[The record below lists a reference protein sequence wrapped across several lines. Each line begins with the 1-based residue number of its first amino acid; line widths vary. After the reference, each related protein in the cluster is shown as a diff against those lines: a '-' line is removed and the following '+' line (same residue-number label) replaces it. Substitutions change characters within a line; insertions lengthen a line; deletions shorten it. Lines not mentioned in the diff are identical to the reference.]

1 MRATISFEANVSRV
15 NDIMRSLV
23 LEESNALQEAFISLE
38 KATTDRI
45 VEGISEALDHI
56 YGVTNQLEQYR
67 DMLVSF
73 ERARFETILP
83 QPVQNFENQI
93 NTNSRMNEAAKSMKQ
108 FDDFL
113 DRINEEEPDE
123 PQEG

>member
-1 MRATISFEANVSRV
+1 MRATIQFEADVSKV

-23 LEESNALQEAFISLE
+23 LEESNALQDAFIALE
-38 KATTDRI
+38 KATTDRL

-56 YGVTNQLEQYR
+56 YSVANQLEQYR
-67 DMLVSF
+67 DMVVSF
-73 ERARFETILP
+73 ERARFETIIP
-83 QPVQNFENQI
+83 QPAPVPPSNPGQ
-93 NTNSRMNEAAKSMKQ
+93 SKKK

-113 DRINEEEPDE
+113 NRINEEEPDE

>member
-1 MRATISFEANVSRV
+1 MRATISFEANVSKV
-15 NDIMRSLV
+15 NGIMRSLV
-23 LEESNALQEAFISLE
+23 LEETNTLQDALMSLE
-38 KATTDRI
+38 KATDDRI

-83 QPVQNFENQI
+83 QAAPVPAQKVAQ
-93 NTNSRMNEAAKSMKQ
+93 SMKK

-113 DRINEEEPDE
+113 DRINEESEDVPDPE
-123 PQEG
+123 EG

>member
-1 MRATISFEANVSRV
+1 MRATISFEADVSRV

-83 QPVQNFENQI
+83 QAVPAPAQKVAQ
-93 NTNSRMNEAAKSMKQ
+93 SMKK

-113 DRINEEEPDE
+113 DRINEESEDAPDPE
-123 PQEG
+123 EG